1 MTLAVIPAAAW
12 VAAAVCLAASAALLV
27 AEWRGS
33 RRGRIVF
40 KLTAS
45 TAFLLAAWL
54 AGAWDSGYG
63 RMVLLA
69 LALSWLGDALLL
81 STRSRD
87 FLAGIGAFLLA
98 HLVFA
103 CAFARL
109 PMLGPALLAGG
120 IGVGVRAGRLAVAAA
135 GYRRPVPALAVRL
148 QGHYRGAVAAYVT
161 AIVAMVTCAV
171 GASAGVGDMRLAV
184 AALAFAASDVAVAR
198 NRFVAPAFVNR
209 AWGQPL
215 YYLAQ
220 LVFALSVAYVGDAG

>member
-1 MTLAVIPAAAW
+1 MIDAMVPAPALWAAG
-12 VAAAVCLAASAALLV
+12 ACLAASAALLV

-33 RRGRIVF
+33 RGGRIVF
-40 KLTAS
+40 KLAAS
-45 TAFLLAAWL
+45 TAFLLVAWL

-63 RMVLLA
+63 RMLLLA

-81 STRSRD
+81 SSRSRE

-120 IGVGVRAGRLAVAAA
+120 IGVGVAGAGVLAWLW
-135 GYRRPVPALAVRL
+135 PRL
-148 QGHYRGAVAAYVT
+148 QGHYRGAVAAYVA
-161 AIVAMVTCAV
+161 AIAAMVTCAV
-171 GASAGVGDMRLAV
+171 GASAAVGDMRLAV

-198 NRFVAPAFVNR
+198 NRFVAPGFVNR

-220 LVFALSVAYVGDAG
+220 LVFALSVAFVGDAG